1 MSVFVDTGVF
11 YAHQNESANRHERA
25 KEILT
30 EVLRGEYGQPYT
42 SDYVYDET
50 VTLVLSR
57 TNDFEEAR
65 TVGERIRDGPVSI
78 LFVDESVFGDAVDAF
93 ERYADHGLSFTDAT
107 TVALM
112 ERHDTDTLL
121 SFDSDF
127 DGVVERISE

>member
-11 YAHQNESANRHERA
+11 YAHQNESANRHARA
-25 KEILT
+25 KELLT
-30 EVLRGEYGQPYT
+30 EVLRGEHGQPYT

-57 TNDFEEAR
+57 TDDFGEAR
-65 TVGERIRDGPVSI
+65 AVGERVRDGPVSL
-78 LFVDESVFGDAVDAF
+78 LFVDESVFEDAVEAF
-93 ERYADHGLSFTDAT
+93 EMYADHGLSFTDAT

-112 ERHDTDTLL
+112 ERHGIDTLL

-127 DGVVERISE
+127 DGVVEKAP